1 MRTSEQ
7 FAQIYQRALK
17 FINFHQKNVWI
28 VPTKTDYIL
37 SVIKPRPN
45 ELPRGTVAIEVGLP
59 LVNDTYTI
67 HSEITSDK

>member
-28 VPTKTDYIL
+28 VPTETDYTL
-37 SVIKPRPN
+37 TVIEPRPN
-45 ELPRGTVAIEVGLP
+45 ELPRGTVAIEVGQP
-59 LVNDTYTI
+59 LVNGTYTI
-67 HSEITSDK
+67 HTEITSDK